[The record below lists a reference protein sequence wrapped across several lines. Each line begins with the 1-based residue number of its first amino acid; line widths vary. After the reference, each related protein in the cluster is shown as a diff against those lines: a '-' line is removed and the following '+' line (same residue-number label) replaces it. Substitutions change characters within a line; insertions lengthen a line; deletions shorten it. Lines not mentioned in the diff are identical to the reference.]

1 MITKKDV
8 EYVANLARL
17 ELSEE
22 EKEKF
27 TKQLSAI
34 LEYMDKLKKLNTE
47 NIKPTAH
54 ALELKNVWRED
65 EIKPYPYRN
74 DILENAPEKEADFFK
89 VKKII
94 E

>member
-17 ELSEE
+17 KLSEE

-27 TKQLSAI
+27 TKQLGTI
-34 LEYMDKLKKLNTE
+34 LDYMDKLKKLNTE
-47 NIKPTAH
+47 NVKPTSH
-54 ALELKNVWRED
+54 VLELKNVWRED
-65 EIKPYPYRN
+65 ELKPCFYSDN
-74 DILENAPEKEADFFK
+74 LLENAPEKEADFFK
-89 VKKII
+89 VKKVI

>member
-17 ELSEE
+17 ELTEE

-27 TKQLSAI
+27 TKQLGAI
-34 LEYMDKLKKLNTE
+34 LEYMDQLKKLNTE

-54 ALELKNVWRED
+54 VLELKNVWRED
-65 EIKPYPYRN
+65 ELKPCSYSDSLLN
-74 DILENAPEKEADFFK
+74 NAPEKELDFFK
-89 VKKII
+89 VKKVI